1 MTPLGWLL
9 SVVLLVWLLA
19 MFIMENRFSR
29 IPGMLW
35 FLFPLLI
42 MLIYLFLSG
51 SWRLSLITFIALL
64 LSERRHLQSRLLS
77 VFALLSAAIVLFLIL
92 PWAAPSVEEGIVAI
106 CLFWIAWE
114 RKIISSQAALTLF
127 VCVLFWMG
135 IGFAAVYIA
144 IRILFLIANRL
155 ASRKS
160 EPSLRFWDS
169 TYAPILFSSFL
180 IMIDRGFFHLLG

>member
-1 MTPLGWLL
+1 
-9 SVVLLVWLLA
+9 
-19 MFIMENRFSR
+19 
-29 IPGMLW
+29 
-35 FLFPLLI
+35 LI
-42 MLIYLFLSG
+42 MLIYLSLSG

-64 LSERRHLQSRLLS
+64 LSERRHLQSLLLS

-92 PWAAPSVEEGIVAI
+92 PWAAPDVEEGIVAI

-155 ASRKS
+155 AFRKS
-160 EPSLRFWDS
+160 EPTKRLWDS
-169 TYAPILFSSFL
+169 IYAPILVSSL
-180 IMIDRGFFHLLG
+180 VVMIDRGFFHLLG